1 MAIEFKLCRQRSKSC
16 FGATS
21 VLPLIVS
28 LLMSACV
35 SKPHPVPVV
44 EQDWGRYQRI
54 PGSTLTDQE
63 GKQIYVVQRGDTLYS
78 IALKYGLDVN
88 QLAERNGI
96 VDPRELRIGQQV
108 ELYASHSEGQA
119 AHPEQT
125 TSQPILYSIYE
136 DSSPDLTGDKPGGLP
151 LNDQNSSAFLK
162 TEPRA
167 AMLPYSDATLSQL
180 GDSVET
186 TMPSK
191 EMAGKNAEPNHKSAA
206 EKSSGNDDASHL
218 ESRNSS
224 GINWGW
230 PADGQVMSR
239 FSQKSK
245 GVGIAGRVKQPVLA
259 SASGVV
265 VYSGSGLRGYGNLV
279 IIKHNDTYLSAYGHN
294 SKVFVHEGEKVSKGQ
309 KIAEMGNTEG
319 GAVKLHFEI
328 RERGKPVDPLNFL
341 PNR

>member
-1 MAIEFKLCRQRSKSC
+1 MVIEFKLCRQSNKSC
-16 FGATS
+16 FRAMS
-21 VLPLIVS
+21 ALPLIAS

-35 SKPHPVPVV
+35 SKPYPVPVV

-54 PGSTLTDQE
+54 PGSTLTNQE
-63 GKQIYVVQRGDTLYS
+63 GKRIYVVQRGDTLYS

-88 QLAERNGI
+88 QLAERNSI
-96 VDPRELRIGQQV
+96 IDPRELRIGQEI
-108 ELYASHSEGQA
+108 ELYVSLGEGQVP
-119 AHPEQT
+119 HPEQT
-125 TSQPILYSIYE
+125 TSQPILYSISE
-136 DSSPDLTGDKPGGLP
+136 DSSSDLAGYKLGVLP
-151 LNDQNSSAFLK
+151 LNDQESSALLK

-180 GDSVET
+180 GDSAKAT
-186 TMPSK
+186 PSM
-191 EMAGKNAEPNHKSAA
+191 EMSGKNAEVSHLSSA
-206 EKSSGNDDASHL
+206 EKSSGNDDASRL

-230 PADGQVMSR
+230 PVDGQVMSR

-245 GVGIAGRVKQPVLA
+245 GVGIAGRAKQPVLA

-294 SKVFVHEGEKVSKGQ
+294 SKVFVHEGEKVSRGQ

>member
-16 FGATS
+16 FESTS
-21 VLPLIVS
+21 ALPLIVS
-28 LLMSACV
+28 LLFSACV
-35 SKPHPVPVV
+35 SKPYPVPVV
-44 EQDWGRYQRI
+44 EQDWGRYQGI
-54 PGSTLTDQE
+54 PGGTLTNQK
-63 GKQIYVVQRGDTLYS
+63 GKRIYVVQRGDTLYS

-96 VDPRELRIGQQV
+96 VEPRELRIGQEV
-108 ELYASHSEGQA
+108 ELYASLSERQDS
-119 AHPEQT
+119 HPEQT
-125 TSQPILYSIYE
+125 TSQPTLYSISE
-136 DSSPDLTGDKPGGLP
+136 DSSPDLTGYKLGVLP
-151 LNDQNSSAFLK
+151 LKDQKSSSFLK

-180 GDSVET
+180 GDWAKA
-186 TMPSK
+186 MPYK
-191 EMAGKNAEPNHKSAA
+191 EMDGENAEENNIDGA
-206 EKSSGNDDASHL
+206 EKSSGNDNASRM
-218 ESRNSS
+218 ESRNSG

-245 GVGIAGRVKQPVLA
+245 GVGIAGKVKQPVVA

-294 SKVFVHEGEKVSKGQ
+294 SKVFVHEGEKVSRGQ

-319 GAVKLHFEI
+319 GTVKLHFEI
-328 RERGKPVDPLNFL
+328 REQGKPVDPLNFL